1 MKEVIFLETKQSF
14 SLRKLS
20 VGLASVLIGISFLNG
35 TKVNVVKADTKESPK
50 ENVQD
55 AQDKNNEDM
64 QSAILKNTSSQN
76 ADAQNATQTDHTNV
90 NMNVDSS
97 TSADQDTSVVQD
109 TSAAQ
114 VGQVTGA
121 ERGDSNARETRTSQ
135 LNKNKTNP
143 AVLTKL
149 ALNPS
154 RTKTLSLQSLQENKI
169 AANTTNG
176 GFDEATWGK
185 LDVNNWT
192 GQAENGVYQL
202 TGYTGD
208 LEHIIVPNSADFAT
222 AGKDIGN
229 LQVGIDADFTHSWFE
244 KGSPKTIAFSKT
256 GDQKVKAVGTS
267 WTSAFTGKSH
277 ELNKF
282 DGNNLDVSNVT
293 SMNNM
298 FYNNKISNLDG
309 LANWKT
315 DNVTDMYSMFN
326 SNQISDLSPL
336 ANWKTDK
343 VTNMSYMLQ
352 DNQISDLSPLSNWK
366 TDNVTDM
373 GNMFMNNQIS
383 DLSPLVNWNISNV
396 TDMRC
401 MFYNNQISDL
411 SPLANWKTDNVTDM
425 YSMFENNKISDL
437 SSLAKWKTD
446 NVTNMA
452 YMFQD
457 NQISDLSLL
466 ANWKTDNVTDM
477 NWMFYDNT
485 ISDLSPLANWNI
497 SNVTDMDGM
506 FYNNKIS
513 DLSPLANWNISNV
526 TDMSWMFSGNQIKD
540 LSPLVNWKTD
550 KVTSMN
556 SMFYNNKISNLDGLA
571 NWNIS
576 NTTDMGGMFKGNNI
590 SDLSPLVNWKTDK
603 VTDMGSMFQNNQI
616 NDLSP
621 LANWKTDKVTDMG
634 SMFQNNQISDL
645 SPLADWKTDNV
656 ANMAYMFQNNPIQYA
671 DFTKWNFDQVKY
683 FGNFINQN
691 NYAIVLVKNA
701 QDQAKLAGKSQTS
714 VYSSTLYPVVNTP
727 ANNLHFGDT
736 DTSAMPTILI
746 AANKPEARQQLL
758 SLINAKVSDYQKSH
772 PDDTVTLAALLDN
785 LIELADLANAKFNV
799 VPKVTIVTVHFIDD
813 TDNLHAPKDYQL
825 ANQKMNTTLNSSSL
839 KDDQDLANFKFTSE
853 PVFTVT
859 SLNPTWTVHLV
870 HGLIEVTDPN
880 QLQTTSTRTIV
891 FNLPDKP
898 ETIVQTIG
906 YKRTGMQDLIT
917 KQITYTNWV
926 FNASRSNVTVDQ
938 QLSSLYAA
946 YDPNSVS
953 KNGTLVNFAQIKIP
967 TKAGYKP
974 VLQTVRPNMLSFI
987 FMPIAKPPVE
997 VNLDTPEK
1005 FSANDATVSLLPTWH
1020 LVENNMPDYTY
1031 TLTNTINSLN
1041 LPKIKDYRLYLV
1053 NKDSQDNTVA
1063 FTYLKDNN
1071 LKYLFKIT
1079 LINDSFEFS
1088 VKNVAK
1094 DVTRVYKF
1102 NNLKDL
1108 DKFLVEFV
1116 TAA

>member
-1 MKEVIFLETKQSF
+1 MKEANILETKQSF

-35 TKVNVVKADTKESPK
+35 TKVNVVKADTKESSK

-55 AQDKNNEDM
+55 VQTKNNEDM

-76 ADAQNATQTDHTNV
+76 ADVHNTTQTDNTNL
-90 NMNVDSS
+90 NKSVDSS
-97 TSADQDTSVVQD
+97 TSAE
-109 TSAAQ
+109 Q
-114 VGQVTGA
+114 VGQVAGA
-121 ERGDSNARETRTSQ
+121 ERGDSSARETRTSQ
-135 LNKNKTNP
+135 LNTNKTKP

-149 ALNPS
+149 ALNLGQ
-154 RTKTLSLQSLQENKI
+154 TKNLNLQSLKESKI
-169 AANTTNG
+169 ATNTTNG

-185 LDVNNWT
+185 LDVTKWQ

-222 AGKDIGN
+222 AGKDIGT
-229 LQVGIDADFTHSWFE
+229 LQVGIDADITHSWFE

-256 GDQKVKAVGTS
+256 GDQKVKAVGTD

-293 SMNNM
+293 NMSNM
-298 FYNNKISNLDG
+298 FYNNKISDLNG
-309 LANWKT
+309 IANWKT
-315 DNVTDMYSMFN
+315 DNVTDMFSMFN
-326 SNQISDLSPL
+326 S
-336 ANWKTDK
+336 
-343 VTNMSYMLQ
+343 
-352 DNQISDLSPLSNWK
+352 NQISDLSPLSNWK
-366 TDNVTDM
+366 TDKVTDMAYMFQDNQISDLSPLFNWKTDNVTDM
-373 GNMFMNNQIS
+373 GNMFMA
-383 DLSPLVNWNISNV
+383 D
-396 TDMRC
+396 
-401 MFYNNQISDL
+401 QISDL
-411 SPLANWKTDNVTDM
+411 SPLANWDIDNVTDM
-425 YSMFENNKISDL
+425 SCMFYDNQISDLSPLTNWKTDNATSMHDMFENNKISDL

-457 NQISDLSLL
+457 NQISDLSPLI
-466 ANWKTDNVTDM
+466 NWKTDKVTDM
-477 NWMFYDNT
+477 RNMFYNNK
-485 ISDLSPLANWNI
+485 ISDLNGLANWNI
-497 SNVTDMDGM
+497 SNVTGMYAM

-526 TDMSWMFSGNQIKD
+526 NDMSW
-540 LSPLVNWKTD
+540 
-550 KVTSMN
+550 
-556 SMFYNNKISNLDGLA
+556 MFYNNKISDLSPLANWDISNVTDMSRMFHNNRIKDLSPLA

-576 NTTDMGGMFKGNNI
+576 
-590 SDLSPLVNWKTDK
+590 S
-603 VTDMGSMFQNNQI
+603 VTDMNGMFDYNQI
-616 NDLSP
+616 SDLSP
-621 LANWKTDKVTDMG
+621 LANWKTDKATDM
-634 SMFQNNQISDL
+634 SCMFESNKISNL
-645 SPLADWKTDNV
+645 SPLANWKTDNV
-656 ANMAYMFQNNPIQYA
+656 TNMDQMFESNKISDLSSLANWKTDKVTDMAYMFRNNPIQYA

-683 FGNFINQN
+683 LANFINQT
-691 NYAIVLVKNA
+691 NYAIMLVKNA
-701 QDQAKLAGKSQTS
+701 QDQAKLAGKSQIS
-714 VYSSTLYPVVNTP
+714 LYSSDLYPVVDTP
-727 ANNLHFGDT
+727 SNNLHFGDT
-736 DTSAMPTILI
+736 DTSSMPTILI
-746 AANKPEARQQLL
+746 ATNKSEARQQLL
-758 SLINAKVSDYQKSH
+758 SFINTKVSDYQKSH
-772 PDDTVTLAALLDN
+772 PDDTVTPAVLLDN
-785 LIELADLANAKFNV
+785 LTELADLANAKFNV

-825 ANQKMNTTLNSSSL
+825 ANQKMNAMLNSSNL

-853 PVFTVT
+853 PAFTVT

-880 QLQTTSTRTIV
+880 QLQTISTRTIV
-891 FNLPDKP
+891 FNLPNKTP

-926 FNASRSNVTVDQ
+926 FDASRSNVTVDQ

-953 KNGTLVNFAQIKIP
+953 KDGTLVNFAQIKIP
-967 TKAGYKP
+967 TEAGYKP
-974 VLQTVRPNMLSFI
+974 VLQTAQPNMLLFA
-987 FMPIAKPPVE
+987 FMPIAKPSIE
-997 VNLDTPEK
+997 VKLDAPEK
-1005 FSANDATVSLLPTWH
+1005 FSANDAAASLLPTWH
-1020 LVENNMPDYTY
+1020 LVENNMPNYTY
-1031 TLTNTINSLN
+1031 TLTNAINSIN
-1041 LPKIKDYRLYLV
+1041 LPKIKDYKLYLV

-1063 FTYLKDNN
+1063 FTYLKNNN
-1071 LKYLFKIT
+1071 LKYLFKIKF
-1079 LINDSFEFS
+1079 INNSFEFS
-1088 VKNVAK
+1088 VKNVDK
-1094 DVTRVYKF
+1094 DVISVYKF

>member
-55 AQDKNNEDM
+55 AQDKNSEDL

-76 ADAQNATQTDHTNV
+76 ADTQNTTQTDHTST
-90 NMNVDSS
+90 DSGADS
-97 TSADQDTSVVQD
+97 GADSGTNSSISAVRDTSADQ
-109 TSAAQ
+109 
-114 VGQVTGA
+114 VGQVAGA
-121 ERGDSNARETRTSQ
+121 ERGDSSARETRTSQ
-135 LNKNKTNP
+135 LDTNNAKP

-154 RTKTLSLQSLQENKI
+154 RTKTLNLQSLKESKI

-176 GFDEATWGK
+176 GFDESTWGK

-229 LQVGIDADFTHSWFE
+229 LQVGIDADTTHSWFE

-256 GDQKVKAVGTS
+256 DGQKVKAVGTN

-282 DGNNLDVSNVT
+282 NGNNLDVSNVT
-293 SMNNM
+293 DMTKM
-298 FYNNKISNLDG
+298 FDSNQISNLDG
-309 LANWKT
+309 IANWKT
-315 DNVTDMYSMFN
+315 DNVTNMSVMFN
-326 SNQISDLSPL
+326 
-336 ANWKTDK
+336 
-343 VTNMSYMLQ
+343 
-352 DNQISDLSPLSNWK
+352 
-366 TDNVTDM
+366 
-373 GNMFMNNQIS
+373 
-383 DLSPLVNWNISNV
+383 
-396 TDMRC
+396 
-401 MFYNNQISDL
+401 
-411 SPLANWKTDNVTDM
+411 
-425 YSMFENNKISDL
+425 NNKI
-437 SSLAKWKTD
+437 
-446 NVTNMA
+446 N
-452 YMFQD
+452 
-457 NQISDLSLL
+457 DLSLL
-466 ANWKTDNVTDM
+466 ANWKTDNVT
-477 NWMFYDNT
+477 N
-485 ISDLSPLANWNI
+485 
-497 SNVTDMDGM
+497 
-506 FYNNKIS
+506 
-513 DLSPLANWNISNV
+513 
-526 TDMSWMFSGNQIKD
+526 MS
-540 LSPLVNWKTD
+540 
-550 KVTSMN
+550 
-556 SMFYNNKISNLDGLA
+556 Y
-571 NWNIS
+571 
-576 NTTDMGGMFKGNNI
+576 
-590 SDLSPLVNWKTDK
+590 
-603 VTDMGSMFQNNQI
+603 MFQ
-616 NDLSP
+616 S
-621 LANWKTDKVTDMG
+621 
-634 SMFQNNQISDL
+634 NQISDL

-656 ANMAYMFQNNPIQYA
+656 TNMANMFSTDQISNLNPLANWNINNVTDMGCMFYNNKISDLSPLANWKINNVTSMYSMFDYDQISDLSPLANWKIDKVTNMGSMFDNNQISDLSPLANWNINNVTDMSYMFQNNQISDLNPLANWKTDKVTDMAYMFQNNQISDLSPLANWNINNVTNMNSMFELNHISNLSPLVNWKTDKVTNMSSMFELNPIQYA
-671 DFTKWNFDQVKY
+671 DFTKWNFEQVKY
-683 FGNFINQN
+683 FGTFISQS
-691 NYAIVLVKNA
+691 NYAIILVKNA
-701 QDQAKLAGKSQTS
+701 QDQSKLTGKSQAS
-714 VYSSTLYPVVNTP
+714 SYYSTLYPVVDAP
-727 ANNLHFGDT
+727 SNNLHFGDT

-746 AANKPEARQQLL
+746 ATNKPEAREQLL

-772 PDDTVTLAALLDN
+772 PDDTVTPAISLDN

-799 VPKVTIVTVHFIDD
+799 APKVTIVTVHFIDD

-825 ANQKMNTTLNSSSL
+825 ANQKMNTTLNSSNL
-839 KDDQDLANFKFTSE
+839 KDDQDLANFKFASE

-859 SLNPTWTVHLV
+859 SLNPTWTVHLA

-926 FNASRSNVTVDQ
+926 LDASRSNVTVDQ

-953 KNGTLVNFAQIKIP
+953 KDGTLVNFAQIKIP

-974 VLQTVRPNMLSFI
+974 VLQTVRPNMVSFI

-1041 LPKIKDYRLYLV
+1041 LPKIKNYKLYLV
-1053 NKDSQDNTVA
+1053 NKDSQDNSVA

-1094 DVTRVYKF
+1094 DVISVYKF